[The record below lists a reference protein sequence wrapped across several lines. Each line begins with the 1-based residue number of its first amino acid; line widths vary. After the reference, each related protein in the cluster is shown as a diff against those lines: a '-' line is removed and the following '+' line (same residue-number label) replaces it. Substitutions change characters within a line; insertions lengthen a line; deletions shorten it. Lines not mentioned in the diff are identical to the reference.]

1 MLFLFSIHFCTSNE
15 VENPNKVHVFFFL
28 VGLSKED
35 LIKREQVANRVN
47 ELMKLHIPGSTV
59 RHYGSSLS
67 GFGLKDSDLNLDL
80 QIPTEIPPHEAL
92 IKALHTLVLK
102 SEEFSNVSPDF
113 TAKIPTVTFFVQ
125 LEAGKNRL
133 RYMNYSLKSKSI

>member
-1 MLFLFSIHFCTSNE
+1 
-15 VENPNKVHVFFFL
+15 
-28 VGLSKED
+28 
-35 LIKREQVANRVN
+35 
-47 ELMKLHIPGSTV
+47 MKLHIPGSTV

-133 RYMNYSLKSKSI
+133 RYMNYLLKVNQFDEFLYIFLIFLGVSYL

>member
-1 MLFLFSIHFCTSNE
+1 MFS
-15 VENPNKVHVFFFL
+15 FFFL

-35 LIKREQVANRVN
+35 LVKREQVANRVN

-133 RYMNYSLKSKSI
+133 RYMNYLLKVNQFDEFLYILIFLGVSYL

>member
-1 MLFLFSIHFCTSNE
+1 MIFNFTSFFKVYIFSLL
-15 VENPNKVHVFFFL
+15 L

-35 LIKREQVANRVN
+35 LVKREQVANRVN

-133 RYMNYSLKSKSI
+133 RYMNYSLKSKLI